1 MKRVV
6 LFLAICLGTVF
17 AEEEYLPESVLLDHH
32 FLMYRRGDNRRLLED
47 TQMAP
52 SRQNLNV
59 SSRLNPIQNFRR
71 VLASRDEGLRAMIRS
86 YIREITSSSY
96 YVAPATRFPDADPG
110 RNLSPVL
117 HFIDGDGAYH
127 ILIRVNES
135 RFDLVVLR
143 PAHLEDGTEGED
155 YYSSHRVEH
164 YPLERF
170 VELARLSKN
179 RVLAI
184 GVYEDGSNDPPHLSG
199 RQIPIEPVD
208 LLALEDEMR
217 EYMVA
222 LSPQTQ
228 PQSMEALSRNRML
241 NFLEGLEETRQYE
254 ARLLEERKNLIR
266 MRLPWLDLSPAH
278 NLEQLSVIV
287 QGAIIE
293 KIYEPSP
300 LASNCPGEIVEGNR
314 CRPTTEWT
322 DKTWELYRELY
333 RISDLAGA
341 IYDGKI

>member
-1 MKRVV
+1 MKRTV
-6 LFLAICLGTVF
+6 LFLILCLGTVF

-47 TQMAP
+47 TQLASP
-52 SRQNLNV
+52 RQNLNA

-96 YVAPATRFPDADPG
+96 YVAPSTRFPDADPS
-110 RNLSPVL
+110 RNQSPVL
-117 HFIDGDGAYH
+117 LFIDGDGAYH
-127 ILIRVNES
+127 ILIRVNEN

-143 PAHLEDGTEGED
+143 PVQLEDDPQEEER
-155 YYSSHRVEH
+155 YSAHRVEH
-164 YPLERF
+164 YPLEKF

-179 RVLAI
+179 RVLGI
-184 GVYEDGSNDPPHLSG
+184 GVYEDGSNLPPRLSG

-217 EYMVA
+217 DR
-222 LSPQTQ
+222 LLSRSPQSQ
-228 PQSMEALSRNRML
+228 VQIVDSSNRSRIFSFM
-241 NFLEGLEETRQYE
+241 EGLDDAREYE

-278 NLEQLSVIV
+278 NLDQLSVIV

-300 LASNCPGEIVEGNR
+300 QASNCPGEIIEENR
-314 CRPTTEWT
+314 CRPTTVWT

-333 RISDLAGA
+333 RISDLAGVV
-341 IYDGKI
+341 YDGKI